1 VACFLLTQS
10 KNGIGQ
16 PPDRLAV
23 MTHPSGLMGCDF
35 TDKVLLKHSN
45 ILFYTSYLMYLA
57 INSGVFEFI
66 FRIPPRKTA
75 PSGAV

>member
-1 VACFLLTQS
+1 
-10 KNGIGQ
+10 
-16 PPDRLAV
+16 

-35 TDKVLLKHSN
+35 TDKVLLKYS
-45 ILFYTSYLMYLA
+45 IMLIYTLYLMYLA
-57 INSGVFEFI
+57 INSEVFEFI